1 MSINAS
7 ISDSKHYRI
16 LSLIVFS
23 LLLLESSVPD
33 EEPCGKHKSPHNLDK
48 TTSGTEQQF
57 SDYK

>member
-16 LSLIVFS
+16 LSLIVFT

-33 EEPCGKHKSPHNLDK
+33 EEPCGKSPHNLDK
-48 TTSGTEQQF
+48 KTSGTEQQF